1 MPTNIRADT
10 RPAMKRRF
18 QREIIHEL
26 RELGSTRSPP
36 KTNNSSDTKGI
47 ERASAKGHPTI
58 APVAKSIVAYKVLR
72 LFLML
77 DGSSEYVNA
86 IVVAYI
92 AKEEGRR
99 AMWVL
104 SQNEDFDEN
113 MEK

>member
-1 MPTNIRADT
+1 MIHQQLPTNIRADT
-10 RPAMKRRF
+10 SPATKRRF
-18 QREIIHEL
+18 QRDIIHDV

-36 KTNNSSDTKGI
+36 KMNNSSNTKGSD
-47 ERASAKGHPTI
+47 RASAKGHPTI
-58 APVAKSIVAYKVLR
+58 APVAKSIVANKVLR

-99 AMWVL
+99 AM
-104 SQNEDFDEN
+104 
-113 MEK
+113 

>member
-1 MPTNIRADT
+1 
-10 RPAMKRRF
+10 MKRRF
-18 QREIIHEL
+18 QRDIIHDL

-36 KTNNSSDTKGI
+36 KMNNSSNTKGSDK
-47 ERASAKGHPTI
+47 ASANGHPTI
-58 APVAKSIVAYKVLR
+58 APVAKSIVANKVLR

-99 AMWVL
+99 AM
-104 SQNEDFDEN
+104 
-113 MEK
+113 